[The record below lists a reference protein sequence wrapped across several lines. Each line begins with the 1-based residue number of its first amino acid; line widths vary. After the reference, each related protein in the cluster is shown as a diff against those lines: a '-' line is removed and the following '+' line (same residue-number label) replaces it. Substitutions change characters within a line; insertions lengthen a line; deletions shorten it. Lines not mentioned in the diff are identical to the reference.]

1 MSEPKKYVAYYRLS
15 KKQKD
20 DGKRSMYLGLDA
32 QKHILEPFVKANSGT
47 VVAEYIEIET
57 AKDNICNERN
67 RPELFKAIAAAE
79 LNGATLLVAKLDR
92 LARNVAF
99 LFTLRDTGV
108 DFVCCDVPDANTLT
122 IGVVATFAQYER
134 ERISQRTKDAL
145 AAKKARGWIK
155 NVKNNFTDEG
165 RKNSQAAIQDRI
177 ANNPNLNRARNYI
190 QFLRNDN
197 LTLQEIA
204 DKLNAE
210 GFRTSFNKNWRPGSV
225 HRMINKK
232 PIITT

>member
-1 MSEPKKYVAYYRLS
+1 MSEPKKYIAYYRLS

-32 QKHILEPFVKANSGT
+32 QKHILEPFVNANSGT

-108 DFVCCDVPDANTLT
+108 DFLCCDVPDANTLT

-145 AAKKARGWIK
+145 AAKKERGWIK

-177 ANNPNLNRARNYI
+177 ARNPNLNRARNYI
-190 QFLRNDN
+190 QFLRNDD

-225 HRMINKK
+225 QRMLNPK
-232 PIITT
+232 PTITT